1 MNKITE
7 LLNAI
12 AEALSTTDRNL
23 CIIVA
28 MQMLVKE
35 GGLTVEAAFETVFG
49 EGSWLNFCGN
59 IYDALRAE
67 GAK

>member
-12 AEALSTTDRNL
+12 AEALNTTDRNL
-23 CIIVA
+23 CINVA
-28 MQMLVKE
+28 MSMLVNE

-49 EGSWLNFCGN
+49 EGSWVTFCGN
-59 IYDALRAE
+59 VYDALRA
-67 GAK
+67 GAAK